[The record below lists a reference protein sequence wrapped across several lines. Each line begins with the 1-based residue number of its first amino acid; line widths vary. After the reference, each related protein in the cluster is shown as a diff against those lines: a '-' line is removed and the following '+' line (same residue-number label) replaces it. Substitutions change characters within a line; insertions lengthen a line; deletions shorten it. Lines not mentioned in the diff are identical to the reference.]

1 MHPAIN
7 NQKIVLVNRVDFPP
21 IAIYNN
27 TRGQKMTYHIKLT
40 VESKEERD
48 IPELTNEIFNR
59 LKESDLH
66 VEGVSIATG
75 SSPTPVD
82 KLLTE
87 TSKDLDDRGPS
98 TPSTTKASPSKIA
111 RATGTVQTDDPDKT
125 WDFGTKWI

>member
-27 TRGQKMTYHIKLT
+27 TRGQKMTYHINLT

-59 LKESDLH
+59 
-66 VEGVSIATG
+66 VCV
-75 SSPTPVD
+75 
-82 KLLTE
+82 
-87 TSKDLDDRGPS
+87 
-98 TPSTTKASPSKIA
+98 
-111 RATGTVQTDDPDKT
+111 
-125 WDFGTKWI
+125 